1 MFEMWDHLVFGI
13 EAFLQNSTNLTLS
26 ALSIALAL
34 LIIIKLRDQKLDF
47 KVRLGLI
54 YAHLSLISFPA
65 ILLASTLTCASLGA
79 ECPVTIA
86 RAGLLLFPISILMS
100 MGIGW
105 LMLPR
110 FYRLGTFKAEKYS
123 DFIGSEAQR
132 LGIKSPSLYLI
143 DSQKVMA
150 YSIGGFGPS
159 IFISLGMQDLLS
171 RKELEA
177 VLLHELNHLS
187 NGSPHIKISLAIL
200 NRFSPLARA
209 IPVAYSRYEEK
220 RADDFAKSR
229 QLTKRYLEGARR
241 KAEIFD

>member
-1 MFEMWDHLVFGI
+1 
-13 EAFLQNSTNLTLS
+13 
-26 ALSIALAL
+26 
-34 LIIIKLRDQKLDF
+34 
-47 KVRLGLI
+47 
-54 YAHLSLISFPA
+54 
-65 ILLASTLTCASLGA
+65 
-79 ECPVTIA
+79 
-86 RAGLLLFPISILMS
+86 
-100 MGIGW
+100 
-105 LMLPR
+105 
-110 FYRLGTFKAEKYS
+110 
-123 DFIGSEAQR
+123 
-132 LGIKSPSLYLI
+132 
-143 DSQKVMA
+143 
-150 YSIGGFGPS
+150 
-159 IFISLGMQDLLS
+159 MQDLLS